1 MTPKD
6 NKYPIEEI
14 LFIGRIKIK
23 TNTALK
29 MTGPNDEAK
38 YLPKEFRIAIPIED
52 KDISKI

>member
-1 MTPKD
+1 VTPKD

-38 YLPKEFRIAIPIED
+38 YLPKELRIAIPIED
-52 KDISKI
+52 KDISNI